1 MGVRIQELPETTGI
15 NKEDVLIVEDGQG
28 TKKGTVQQLDEAL
41 GVSQLKEDL
50 DYKLEKQPLY
60 KRMQYDVITGA
71 IVNSS
76 NLSQYISEI
85 GEYVK
90 YTVAPGEKYR
100 ISGWHYNDLYC
111 GLFYM
116 INNVT
121 TRVTNTIGKFEIE
134 FTVPN
139 NVTEI
144 YVNGRAKNPVLIDKI
159 VLQSS
164 SDFWNEYNENKD
176 KKFKYGVNHLIN
188 GDIIVFI
195 SKYDDTHDLA
205 IKFKRKTGNNLPDF
219 YQWYTCENISENVI
233 IDDSDVTKRY
243 ISQGETD
250 YLSPSVVYAINN
262 INGDYPDFTSGKLT
276 GGWHMYNSKTSG
288 DYTATARNIS
298 FKVYCDGKE
307 VNVGQKIRGDD
318 IIVDIVNRIQGSNTE
333 KADGS
338 GREIIEQHFRISFRE
353 GNEAIVDGEITAL
366 EDVLYANF
374 YGTSYYF
381 YGNQRSLPCYIVG
394 DEITRTGVIP
404 TVDLH
409 RSDNNCNGIISI
421 TDTDVF
427 EMSIDNSVDLGKF
440 NHNDGFNIQFSSGK
454 AYPMLIFER
463 ERNNY
468 LNLPKGG
475 KAFFRGSYKCY
486 PTSK

>member
-1 MGVRIQELPETTGI
+1 MGIPINGLPATSGI
-15 NKEDVLIVEDGQG
+15 KKEDVLIVEDTEG

-50 DYKLEKQPLY
+50 DNKLEKQPFY
-60 KRMQYDVITGA
+60 QRQDYDAITGA

-76 NLSQYISEI
+76 NLSQYISES

-90 YTVAPGEKYR
+90 YSVAEGEKYK
-100 ISGWHYNDLYC
+100 ISGWHYNDVYC
-111 GLFYM
+111 GLFYV

-121 TRVTNTIGKFEIE
+121 TRVTKTVGKFEIE
-134 FTVPN
+134 FTIPE

-144 YVNGRAKNPVLIDKI
+144 YVNGRTGNPVIIDKI

-164 SDFWNEYNENKD
+164 SDFWNEYKQNKTAKSD
-176 KKFKYGVNHLIN
+176 YGVNHLAN

-195 SKYDDTHDLA
+195 SKYDNTHDLA

-219 YQWYTCENISENVI
+219 YSWYVCENISENVLV
-233 IDDSDVTKRY
+233 DDENITKRT
-243 ISQGETD
+243 ISQGDTD

-262 INGDYPDFTSGKLT
+262 IDGDYPDFISGKLT

-288 DYTATARNIS
+288 NYTPTARNIS

-307 VNVGQKIRGDD
+307 VLIGEKIRGDD
-318 IIVDIVNRIQGSNTE
+318 VIVDIVNRLQGSNTE
-333 KADGS
+333 KENGS
-338 GREIIEQHFRISFRE
+338 GREIVEQHFRISFSKD
-353 GNEAIVDGEITAL
+353 NKSIVDGEITAL

-394 DEITRTGVIP
+394 DEITRAGVVP

-409 RSDNNCNGIISI
+409 RCDNNCNAIISI

-427 EMSIDNSVDLGKF
+427 EMSIDNSIDLGKF
-440 NHNDGFNIQFSSGK
+440 NHNSGFNIQFSSGK
-454 AYPMLIFER
+454 AYPMLILGR
-463 ERNNY
+463 EKNNY

-475 KAFFRGSYKCY
+475 KAFFRGIYKCH
-486 PTSK
+486 PNVH